1 MVLADF
7 QKRSLGIVFLVL
19 LFGAIAGTLLGDA
32 VGLLLPEGVV
42 KKFFLSSVNPGFSLV
57 NLDLLIASVTFGLRI
72 KFNISSLLGLAFAY
86 YFLRYFR

>member
-19 LFGAIAGTLLGDA
+19 LFGAITGTLLGNA
-32 VGLLLPEGVV
+32 VGLILPEGVV
-42 KKFFLSSVNPGFSLV
+42 KEFFLSSFSWGLTPV
-57 NLDLLIASVTFGLRI
+57 TLDLLIVSVTFGLRI